1 MNRDRRKSE
10 IGVTLIEFAMVLPF
24 LFVLT
29 FVVID
34 LSRAFY
40 LKSLITAAARQGAR
54 VAAVTPDPAGAGRD
68 SVVARVDRVLSPVV
82 GGGYSMSAPTVTVTV
97 AGAVGD
103 ETAKV
108 VVTSTFS
115 WLYLGLFNIFGASGF
130 TNPQALTASSV
141 MRYE

>member
-1 MNRDRRKSE
+1 MTRDRRRSQT
-10 IGVTLIEFAMVLPF
+10 GVTLIEFAMVLPF

-40 LKSLITAAARQGAR
+40 LKSLITSAAREGAR
-54 VAAVTPDPAGAGRD
+54 VAAVTPDPTGANKD
-68 SVVARVDRVLSPVV
+68 SVTTRVARVLSPMV
-82 GGGYSMSAPTVTVTV
+82 GGTYALSAPTVTVTV
-97 AGAVGD
+97 DGVVGD
-103 ETAKV
+103 ETTKV

-130 TNPQALTASSV
+130 TNPQTLTASSV